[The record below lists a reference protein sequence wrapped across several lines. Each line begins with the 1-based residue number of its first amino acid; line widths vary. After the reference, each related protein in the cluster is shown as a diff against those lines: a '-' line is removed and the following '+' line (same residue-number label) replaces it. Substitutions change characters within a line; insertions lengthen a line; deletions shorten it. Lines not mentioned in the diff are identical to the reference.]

1 MINIITVSSKGENS
15 MAMGVRVDGKDTLS
29 NEDTP
34 RDNVGIPVYVVSSGI
49 YSYRS
54 VAHQS

>member
-1 MINIITVSSKGENS
+1 
-15 MAMGVRVDGKDTLS
+15 MAMGIKVDGEDTLS

-34 RDNVGIPVYVVSSGI
+34 SDNVGMPVQVVSSGI
-49 YSYRS
+49 YSCVS

>member
-1 MINIITVSSKGENS
+1 MNIITVSSKGKHI
-15 MAMGVRVDGKDTLS
+15 MAMDVRVDGEDTLS

-34 RDNVGIPVYVVSSGI
+34 SNNVGMPVQVVSSGI
-49 YSYRS
+49 YSCVS

>member
-1 MINIITVSSKGENS
+1 MYIITVSSKGERS
-15 MAMGVRVDGKDTLS
+15 TAMGVQVDGEDTLS

-49 YSYRS
+49 YSYMS

>member
-1 MINIITVSSKGENS
+1 MNIITVSSKGEHS
-15 MAMGVRVDGKDTLS
+15 MAMGVKVDGEDTLS

-34 RDNVGIPVYVVSSGI
+34 SDNVGIPVYVVSSDI

>member
-1 MINIITVSSKGENS
+1 MNMITVSSKEEHS
-15 MAMGVRVDGKDTLS
+15 MAMDVMVDGEDTLS

-34 RDNVGIPVYVVSSGI
+34 SNNVGIPVYVVSSGI

>member
-1 MINIITVSSKGENS
+1 MNIITVSSKGEHS
-15 MAMGVRVDGKDTLS
+15 MAIGGRVDGEETLS

-34 RDNVGIPVYVVSSGI
+34 SDNVGSPGYVVSRGI
-49 YSYRS
+49 YSCRS

>member
-1 MINIITVSSKGENS
+1 MNIITVSSKGEHS
-15 MAMGVRVDGKDTLS
+15 MAMGVRVDGEETLS

>member
-1 MINIITVSSKGENS
+1 MNIITVSSKGEHS
-15 MAMGVRVDGKDTLS
+15 MAMDVRVDGEDTLS
-29 NEDTP
+29 NEDTLS
-34 RDNVGIPVYVVSSGI
+34 DNVGIPVYVVSSDI

>member
-1 MINIITVSSKGENS
+1 MYIITVSSNWEHS
-15 MAMGVRVDGKDTLS
+15 MVMGVRVDGEDTLS

-49 YSYRS
+49 YSFVS